1 MSSLLLSIVLTSIS
15 LAPPAAGQLWNWIPA
30 LSNQEWFSSE
40 DAQQA
45 RYHPESAFVCF
56 NAELPNITVYSTGGT
71 ITAAADSRFETTNY
85 DSAILGVST
94 VIKANPTIC
103 ETANIRPVE
112 LAREDSID
120 IKLEALKLWS
130 QIIQDDLNN
139 PFTQGAVFATGTDRL
154 TEFAYF
160 LAMTVR
166 SGTQLVVTGAS
177 RPATAYNT
185 DGHKNLLDSV
195 LVVVCVFRHSTS
207 NNHGVLILFSSRILP
222 PRYTIKSSFSQENA
236 FQTICTGDVGIV
248 SEGKVQFYFVS
259 SQLSN
264 QPYFDVR
271 KIAPDTKFPRVETV
285 NANPGRTITIE
296 NGTAGVF
303 VIGFGAGYLPQSNI
317 DDIIKS
323 LNGTAIPIL
332 VGSHVPGRV
341 GVHRMDF
348 GIASGCIPPSNAL
361 AQFELALWMGLPLQ
375 DIEASFEVGGD
386 Y

>member
-1 MSSLLLSIVLTSIS
+1 MTPARRPL
-15 LAPPAAGQLWNWIPA
+15 AAGQLWNWIPA
-30 LSNQEWFSSE
+30 LSNPEWFSSE
-40 DAQQA
+40 VAQQA
-45 RYHPESAFVCF
+45 HYHPESVFVCF

-85 DSAILGVST
+85 DSAILSIST
-94 VIKANPTIC
+94 VIEENPTIC
-103 ETANIRPVE
+103 ETANIRVVE
-112 LAREDSID
+112 LAREDSIN
-120 IKLEALKLWS
+120 IKLEAFKLWS
-130 QIIQDDLNN
+130 QIIQDDLND

-154 TEFAYF
+154 AEFAYF
-160 LAMTVR
+160 LAMTVKCDK
-166 SGTQLVVTGAS
+166 QLVATGAI

-185 DGHKNLLDSV
+185 DGPKNILDSV
-195 LVVVCVFRHSTS
+195 LAVVYAIGHSAS
-207 NNHGVLILFSSRILP
+207 NNHGVLVIFSGRILP
-222 PRYTIKSSFSQENA
+222 PRYTVKNSFDQENA

-248 SEGKVQFYFVS
+248 SEGKVQFYFAS

-271 KIAPDTKFPRVETV
+271 KIAPDTKFPRVEIV
-285 NANPGRTITIE
+285 NADPGRTITIKT
-296 NGTAGVF
+296 GMAGIF
-303 VIGFGAGYLPQSNI
+303 AIGFGAGYLPQSII

-323 LNGTAIPIL
+323 LNGTVIPVL
-332 VGSHVPGRV
+332 VGSHVPDRV

-348 GIASGCIPPSNAL
+348 GIASRCIPPSNAL

>member
-1 MSSLLLSIVLTSIS
+1 MV
-15 LAPPAAGQLWNWIPA
+15 ARRAA
-30 LSNQEWFSSE
+30 
-40 DAQQA
+40 QA
-45 RYHPESAFVCF
+45 YYHPESAFICF
-56 NAELPNITVYSTGGT
+56 NAELPNVTVYSTGGT

-85 DSAILGVST
+85 ESAILGIAT
-94 VIKANPTIC
+94 VIKANPEIC

-112 LAREDSID
+112 LAREDSIN
-120 IKLEALKLWS
+120 IKLEILKLWS
-130 QIIQDDLNN
+130 QIIEDDLNS

-154 TEFAYF
+154 TEFASF
-160 LAMTVR
+160 LAMTMTMG
-166 SGTQLVVTGAS
+166 SKKQLMVTGAI
-177 RPATAYNT
+177 RPSSAFNA
-185 DGHKNLLDSV
+185 DGPNNILDSV
-195 LVVVCVFRHSTS
+195 LVVVYVFRNSAS
-207 NNHGVLILFSSRILP
+207 NNHGVLILFSGRILP

-236 FQTICTGDVGIV
+236 FQTICTGDVGLV

-264 QPYFDVR
+264 QPYFDIR

-285 NANPGRTITIE
+285 IANPSRTITIE

-303 VIGFGAGYLPQSNI
+303 VIGYGAGYLPQSNI

-323 LNGTAIPIL
+323 LNGTVIPIL
-332 VGSHVPGRV
+332 IGSFVPGRV

-348 GIASGCIPPSNAL
+348 GIASGCIPPLNAL
-361 AQFELALWMGLPLQ
+361 AQFELALWMGLSLE